1 MEFVKK
7 LEEPFG
13 ITMDFLVDETG
24 AVAEVTDQEMLK
36 QIAEINHLGQD
47 DKTDSIRPIIDR
59 LPRGAKVRKAY
70 GV

>member
-47 DKTDSIRPIIDR
+47 DKTDSIRPIDR